1 MFRNR
6 GAGERASE
14 ARGKAL
20 ARTVLLVY
28 VWGHGRGEGAV
39 AESGA
44 ICGLATPSQGPST
57 KADPFFAKIA
67 RGGV

>member
-1 MFRNR
+1 MFRNE
-6 GAGERASE
+6 AGKGVE
-14 ARGKAL
+14 AGGKAL